1 MEVEDN
7 IYLELKKRIEE
18 LSPLTSAEW
27 RDISGKWKRKT
38 SAKNEFLLKPGQ
50 IESKFY
56 FVYKGVHR
64 VFGDRDGEEINV
76 GFAYDGDY
84 SGVFDSF
91 LAQTPSE
98 LYLQSITASEMLY
111 ISFEDMM
118 LLFDKYKSIER
129 WGRLFN
135 ANMLI
140 AMARRQMEA
149 RSFTAEEKFLRL
161 LNQSPHIFQLVPLKH
176 LASYLGMKPETL
188 SRMRKKMLS

>member
-1 MEVEDN
+1 MEDN

-18 LSPLTSAEW
+18 LSPLTEDEW
-27 RDISGKWKRKT
+27 KDISTKWKQKT
-38 SAKNEFLLKPGQ
+38 IEKNHYLLKAGQ

-56 FVYKGVHR
+56 FIYKGVHR

-76 GFAYDGDY
+76 GFAYDGEY

-91 LAQTPSE
+91 LAQTPSD
-98 LYLQSITASEMLY
+98 LYLQSITESQVLY
-111 ISFEDMM
+111 IEFDDMM
-118 LLFDKYKSIER
+118 ELFDKYKSIER

-135 ANMLI
+135 AKMLI

-149 RSFTAEEKFLRL
+149 RSFTAEEKFKRL
-161 LNQSPHIFQLVPLKH
+161 FDQSPHIFQLVPLKH
-176 LASYLGMKPETL
+176 LASYLGMTPETL

>member
-1 MEVEDN
+1 MEDN

-18 LSPLTSAEW
+18 LSPLTEEEW
-27 RDISGKWKRKT
+27 ADISTKWKQKT
-38 SAKNEFLLKPGQ
+38 FEKNEYLLKAGQ

-56 FVYKGVHR
+56 FVYRGVHR

-76 GFAYDGDY
+76 GFAYDGEY

-91 LAQTPSE
+91 LAQIPSD
-98 LYLQSITASEMLY
+98 LYLQSITESEVLY
-111 ISFEDMM
+111 IEFMDMM
-118 LLFDKYKSIER
+118 ELFDKYKSIER

-135 ANMLI
+135 AKMLI

-149 RSFTAEEKFLRL
+149 RSYTAEEKFQRL
-161 LNQSPHIFQLVPLKH
+161 FNQSPHIFQLVPLKY
-176 LASYLGMKPETL
+176 LASYLGMTPETL